1 MDTPRH
7 ISDPDEEL
15 VRRAQHELP
24 FNTDAFETLVERY
37 KQTVYTKLYFMLR
50 HPQDA
55 EDVAQEVF
63 LKVYNSL
70 PAFERRSTFKTWL
83 LAISVNAG
91 LTYIERRKRK
101 SWWWL
106 TEDISEIH
114 EAKKADESLF
124 MLVTEGLERAD
135 LKRKIDATMAGL
147 SEKSRT
153 ILQLRF
159 YEEMDL
165 QQIADTLNLKLSA
178 TKMRLKRAREEFVII
193 FQRMEE

>member
-1 MDTPRH
+1 MAAGD
-7 ISDPDEEL
+7 
-15 VRRAQHELP
+15 
-24 FNTDAFETLVERY
+24 
-37 KQTVYTKLYFMLR
+37 
-50 HPQDA
+50 
-55 EDVAQEVF
+55 
-63 LKVYNSL
+63 
-70 PAFERRSTFKTWL
+70 
-83 LAISVNAG
+83 AG